1 MVDVPVLTRRVAGG
15 EVLTLDDIRWI
26 SVRGQ
31 ALQKQSILAA
41 EDLVGL
47 TPKRPLRPGVPLSA
61 ADVQRPVMV
70 SKGEIVVI
78 ALQTPQ
84 MQLSARGQALN
95 NGSKGDVIRIA
106 NTQSRQIVEAVVTGP
121 GQATVDVSST
131 APLR

>member
-1 MVDVPVLTRRVAGG
+1 LGVGDSDDVA
-15 EVLTLDDIRWI
+15 
-26 SVRGQ
+26 
-31 ALQKQSILAA
+31 LAA
-41 EDLVGL
+41 VVQ
-47 TPKRPLRPGVPLSA
+47 GVPLSA

-84 MQLSARGQALN
+84 MQLSARGHALN